1 MAEAVGGGIDATVS
15 RGALQVVVAVEFR
28 FRAVAI
34 IPLLVTVGTRCIAG
48 ESVAARV
55 AGVVA
60 VGLQQKQALL
70 TCRGAPSTPR
80 ITGVALCPRLRTL
93 YAQ

>member
-15 RGALQVVVAVEFR
+15 RGALQVVVAVEFGL
-28 FRAVAI
+28 RAVAV

-60 VGLQQKQALL
+60 VRLQQKQASLP
-70 TCRGAPSTPR
+70 CRGRTLNTR
-80 ITGVALCPRLRTL
+80 ITRLALWRVSN
-93 YAQ
+93 

>member
-28 FRAVAI
+28 FRAVTV

-60 VGLQQKQALL
+60 VRLQQKQVLL
-70 TCRGAPSTPR
+70 TCKGAPSTPR
-80 ITGVALCPRLRTL
+80 ITGVALWHVSN
-93 YAQ
+93 